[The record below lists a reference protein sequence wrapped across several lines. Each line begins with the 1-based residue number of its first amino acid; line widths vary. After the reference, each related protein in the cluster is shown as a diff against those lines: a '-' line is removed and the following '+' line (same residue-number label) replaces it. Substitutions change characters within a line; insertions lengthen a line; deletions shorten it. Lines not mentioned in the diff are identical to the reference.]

1 MPNGR
6 TGEHA
11 SNLYTVCTVSTYLW
25 HMLTVVLHGTA
36 GGRRTS
42 TESER
47 ALNSNAHAQ
56 SCHHTS
62 VATNGS
68 SSTHTN
74 NNNKKV
80 RFVYEHFYSLTKYME
95 ILLFSQLASRH
106 QLQLEIDKVKQL
118 IYSSVFLV
126 LTIVMLLPFS
136 RIWSSFVIRRPS
148 GVFSY
153 SVTSSSNMLTK
164 SSKPSNVPTISL
176 SFFIIMWI
184 LEPMHLST
192 NSAGKRLH

>member
-11 SNLYTVCTVSTYLW
+11 TNLYTVCTVSTYLW

-36 GGRRTS
+36 SGRRTS

-47 ALNSNAHAQ
+47 ALNSNAQAQ
-56 SCHHTS
+56 SCHHMS
-62 VATNGS
+62 IATNGS
-68 SSTHTN
+68 SPAHTN
-74 NNNKKV
+74 NNIIDG
-80 RFVYEHFYSLTKYME
+80 FVCEHFYSLTKYME

-106 QLQLEIDKVKQL
+106 QLQFEINNVKEL
-118 IYSSVFLV
+118 INTLVFLL

-136 RIWSSFVIRRPS
+136 RIWSSFVMRRPS

-153 SVTSSSNMLTK
+153 SVTSSSSMLTK

-176 SFFIIMWI
+176 SFFIMMWI

>member
-1 MPNGR
+1 MAR
-6 TGEHA
+6 QAAGEH
-11 SNLYTVCTVSTYLW
+11 LQRVSARSIQ
-25 HMLTVVLHGTA
+25 MRM
-36 GGRRTS
+36 RR
-42 TESER
+42 
-47 ALNSNAHAQ
+47 
-56 SCHHTS
+56 
-62 VATNGS
+62 VATIRQS
-68 SSTHTN
+68 QQMAAPPLIPTTTI
-74 NNNKKV
+74 KKG

-126 LTIVMLLPFS
+126 LTIVMLLPLS
-136 RIWSSFVIRRPS
+136 RIWSSFVMRRPS